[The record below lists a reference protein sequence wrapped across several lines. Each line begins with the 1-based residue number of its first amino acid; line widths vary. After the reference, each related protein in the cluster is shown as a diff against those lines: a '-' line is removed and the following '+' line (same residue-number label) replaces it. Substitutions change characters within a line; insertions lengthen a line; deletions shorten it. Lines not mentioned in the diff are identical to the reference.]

1 MKEDLVTVK
10 QANSQLLD
18 EVKLLKSQNIN
29 LRNEVN
35 HH

>member
-1 MKEDLVTVK
+1 MK

-29 LRNEVN
+29 LRNEVSQL
-35 HH
+35 

>member
-1 MKEDLVTVK
+1 MKEDLATVK

-35 HH
+35 QH